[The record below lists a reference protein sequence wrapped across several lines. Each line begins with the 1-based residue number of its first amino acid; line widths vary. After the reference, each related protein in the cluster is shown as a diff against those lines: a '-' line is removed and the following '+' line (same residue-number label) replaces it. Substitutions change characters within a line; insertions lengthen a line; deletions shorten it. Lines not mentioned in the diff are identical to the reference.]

1 LNGERTIYSI
11 FHLLNGKKSSQT
23 IQDAHLF
30 SIKKFFRIFELLTRE
45 SFDKIIENLLEKQW
59 ICLDGEK
66 RYLLTA
72 EGEMQLIPD
81 SLPPYINGW
90 KYHQQTVPFW
100 ERLSLFIQVVSNFV
114 YQESHYIPIQK
125 NKVVHIWLK
134 SALKDRK
141 VPREEMGK
149 FLFLELVE
157 CLDQAENIN
166 PLVIVYRF
174 TGYQQIGLTTSQTAE
189 RLNMDI
195 LNYHLAFINV
205 LHYLIQK
212 VESDRNRFGLL
223 SLLLEEGE
231 IQDSLTL
238 SSSKTLELLNQ
249 GYSIDQI
256 ARIRNLKVSTVE
268 DHLVELA
275 INVKGFS
282 IDVYVEKDL
291 QDKIIEISR
300 QVATRQ
306 LKLIRNKL
314 TAVSYFQIRLVL
326 AKFGEW

>member
-1 LNGERTIYSI
+1 
-11 FHLLNGKKSSQT
+11 
-23 IQDAHLF
+23 
-30 SIKKFFRIFELLTRE
+30 
-45 SFDKIIENLLEKQW
+45 
-59 ICLDGEK
+59 
-66 RYLLTA
+66 
-72 EGEMQLIPD
+72 
-81 SLPPYINGW
+81 
-90 KYHQQTVPFW
+90 
-100 ERLSLFIQVVSNFV
+100 
-114 YQESHYIPIQK
+114 
-125 NKVVHIWLK
+125 
-134 SALKDRK
+134 
-141 VPREEMGK
+141 MGK

-174 TGYQQIGLTTSQTAE
+174 TGYQQIGLTISQTAE

-231 IQDSLTL
+231 IHDSLTL
-238 SSSKTLELLNQ
+238 SSRKTLKLLKK
-249 GYSIDQI
+249 GFSIDQI
-256 ARIRNLKVSTVE
+256 ARMRNLKVSTVE

-300 QVATRQ
+300 KVATRQ

-314 TAVSYFQIRLVL
+314 PAASYFQIRLVL
-326 AKFGEW
+326 AKYGEW